1 MVSFKGSHH
10 SSPEGSSSFTQRS
23 ALAEDCIHKSANHAQ
38 PRARHLK
45 DAEDHHTL
53 LIEDEIPVTVHL
65 TPSAGRENVHMYHL
79 KEKNPSLLCLRTELD
94 PLSNDN
100 DLKQSRSLSTSVR

>member
-1 MVSFKGSHH
+1 MVSFKVSHQ
-10 SSPEGSSSFTQRS
+10 SSPEWSSSFTQSS

-65 TPSAGRENVHMYHL
+65 RPSAGREEVMCFTFIYII
-79 KEKNPSLLCLRTELD
+79 
-94 PLSNDN
+94 
-100 DLKQSRSLSTSVR
+100 